1 MFTQRDE
8 EKYILQFFKD
18 TKGRFLDIGAYDGQ
32 CFSTTRALFLK
43 GWGGV
48 CVEPSPTVLPALR
61 TRYQTVDNVDI
72 LECAISHI
80 NGTIAF
86 YDSGGDM
93 ISTVSIPHAQM
104 WEKKAG
110 CTFKKITVASLTTL
124 GLFERIGYEF
134 DFISLDVEG
143 TNLEIIRQFP
153 FAKLTKTKMLCVEFD
168 YKSEEILKL
177 VKPYK
182 FILYHQTAE
191 NLILVRK

>member
-8 EKYILQFFKD
+8 EGYILRFFKN
-18 TKGRFLDIGAYDGQ
+18 TKGRFLDIGAYDGK

-61 TRYQTVDNVDI
+61 ALYQEVNNIDI

-93 ISTVSIPHAQM
+93 ISTISIPHVRL
-104 WEKKAG
+104 WEKRAG
-110 CTFKKITVASLTTL
+110 CKFKKIKVASLTTL
-124 GLFERIGYEF
+124 GLFEKIGYDF

-153 FAKLTKTKMLCVEFD
+153 FKKLTKVKMFCVEFEH
-168 YKSEEILKL
+168 KVEEILGL
-177 VKPYK
+177 VKPYGFHK
-182 FILYHQTAE
+182 YHQTAE
-191 NLILVRK
+191 NLLLVR